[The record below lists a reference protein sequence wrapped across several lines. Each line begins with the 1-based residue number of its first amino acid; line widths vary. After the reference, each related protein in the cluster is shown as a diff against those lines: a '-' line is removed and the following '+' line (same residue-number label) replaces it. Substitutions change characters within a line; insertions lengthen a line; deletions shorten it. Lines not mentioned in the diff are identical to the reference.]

1 MLTTFNGVRAALA
14 GSGLPKWL
22 WGEALAYVV
31 HVYNRTAR
39 HALQGRSP
47 FEVRYG
53 HAPDVSNLR
62 EWGCH
67 VVVSVPTDSKLDAR
81 GREAC
86 WLGLDRTS
94 NGHRIYWPKERKISH
109 MFPTL
114 LHLLSSVCAMF
125 LNLRARH
132 HLSLA
137 RSVN

>member
-1 MLTTFNGVRAALA
+1 MLTTFNGVRAVLA

-39 HALQGRSP
+39 RALQGRSP

-81 GREAC
+81 GREAR
-86 WLGLDRTS
+86 WLG
-94 NGHRIYWPKERKISH
+94 